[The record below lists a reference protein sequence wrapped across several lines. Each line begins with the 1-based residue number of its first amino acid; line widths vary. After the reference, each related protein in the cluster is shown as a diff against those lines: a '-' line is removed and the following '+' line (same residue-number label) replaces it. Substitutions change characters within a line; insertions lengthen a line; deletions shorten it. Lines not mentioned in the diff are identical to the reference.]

1 MKDAT
6 EIILNIRGNHHHDGR
21 HWVACQRAC
30 LRELA
35 PAEVTL
41 VESTEEAAHA
51 ARKSAL
57 KGYRRIVSAGDGDTA
72 HGVINGVMG
81 LAESHRRQIKIGF
94 LCFSR
99 PHHWSRT
106 LGLPRELSR
115 QLEILS
121 AGHTLPFDVGRVDC
135 RDSEG
140 ERVSQH
146 FLNGAWFG
154 VWGGVRE
161 AWSNPGSNLLNG
173 LPRITERLRNA
184 VSPSASRIRLESQ
197 GQVLHDGPCSQV
209 MVMGGGR
216 YYSAF
221 GAVAPQADPADGLLE
236 LSWMETPTLWELG
249 LKFSRMWLS
258 RLRESRQALFNWRSV
273 EHLRAVSLG
282 EPVFIEADGLPVGR
296 LPANITIAP
305 RALEVMVAPVAARLI
320 KPKFARL
327 EKVKGGRLAGNL
339 KNAAGM

>member
-6 EIILNIRGNHHHDGR
+6 EIILNTRGNHHRDGR
-21 HWVACQRAC
+21 HWVSCQQVC

-41 VESTEEAAHA
+41 VESTEEAAEA

-57 KGYRRIVSAGDGDTA
+57 RGYRKIVSAGDGDTA
-72 HGVINGVMG
+72 HGVVNGLMS
-81 LAESHRRQIKIGF
+81 LAENHRRQIKIGF

-106 LGLPRELSR
+106 LGLPRDLSR

-135 RDSEG
+135 RDMAG
-140 ERVSQH
+140 ERVSHH
-146 FLNGAWFG
+146 FLNGVWFG
-154 VWGGVRE
+154 VLGGVRE
-161 AWSNPGSNLLNG
+161 AWNNPESNLLNG

-184 VSPSASRIRLESQ
+184 VSPAASRMRLESQ
-197 GQVLHDGPCSQV
+197 GLVLHDGPCSQV
-209 MVMGGGR
+209 MVMGGR
-216 YYSAF
+216 YYPSF

-236 LSWMETPTLWELG
+236 VSWLESPTLWDLG

-258 RLRESRQALFNWRSV
+258 RLRGNRQALFDWRSV
-273 EHLRAVSLG
+273 DHLRAVSLG

-296 LPANITIAP
+296 LPANITVAP

-320 KPKFARL
+320 KPKFAKL

-339 KNAAGM
+339 KSAAGR

>member
-6 EIILNIRGNHHHDGR
+6 EIILNTRGNHHQDGR
-21 HWVACQRAC
+21 HWVASQRAC

-41 VESTEEAAHA
+41 VESIEEAAQA

-57 KGYRRIVSAGDGDTA
+57 KGYRRIVAAGDGETA
-72 HGVINGVMG
+72 HGVINGVME

-94 LCFSR
+94 LCFTH

-106 LGLPRELSR
+106 LGLPRELHR

-135 RDSEG
+135 HNADG
-140 ERVSQH
+140 ERVTKH
-146 FLNGAWFG
+146 FLNGVWFG
-154 VWGGVRE
+154 VLGGLRE
-161 AWSNPGSNLLNG
+161 AWNHPNSNLWNG

-184 VSPSASRIRLESQ
+184 VSPEASRIRLESQ
-197 GQVLHDGPCSQV
+197 GSVIHDGPCSQV
-209 MVMGGGR
+209 MVMGGR
-216 YYSAF
+216 YYPAF
-221 GAVAPQADPADGLLE
+221 GAVAPQADPTDGLLE
-236 LSWMETPTLWELG
+236 LSWLETPTLWELG
-249 LKFSRMWLS
+249 LKLTRMWLARPRGS
-258 RLRESRQALFNWRSV
+258 RHDLFHWQSV
-273 EHLRAVSLG
+273 EQLRAVSLG

-296 LPANITIAP
+296 LPANITVAP

-327 EKVKGGRLAGNL
+327 EEVKGGRLAGNL
-339 KNAAGM
+339 KSAAGM